1 MEKPPSPTD
10 GEVSGGN
17 ITQDKSFGTGW
28 CYHPRTKGRRQL
40 LWLGNRGGWWGRGGG
55 GERPRPLQDT
65 SSKFFGPAPKFNHE

>member
-55 GERPRPLQDT
+55 RGASAAIARHVIQILWSR
-65 SSKFFGPAPKFNHE
+65 SKIQS